1 MLYCPQCQQKYE
13 EGTQRFCTN
22 DGVRLLPASGTSAA
36 ANQTSGVF
44 TNIFNRAAPLDAKDA
59 EKFSPPPRSAAK
71 SETKKPFQ
79 TSFRPPINSRI
90 FKPEHAIEPEVK
102 APPVKTFKSEP
113 AFELELEDEPRRQAP
128 FVQPPPVSQMPPE
141 AVIAAAAASA
151 SAAPPPTEP
160 EISAPSPPTEKKP
173 SPRVIKEREVPASQ
187 ATLGNRKTNPMGR
200 AALTAE
206 NPEVLIGQ
214 TVKGRYRIVEK
225 IGASETGFVYLA
237 EDKIGGGK
245 RVAVRILLDEE
256 ASAFFTDNIFAE
268 ERVRL
273 SHVVHPNV
281 ASVIDS
287 GELPE
292 GKPFI
297 VTEYVEGTSVKEM
310 LARSGQFNAL
320 RAARIVRQAS
330 YALSEMHQS
339 GIVHRGLTPEN
350 IVLTVSENGGETVK
364 ITDFGV
370 SRGNQARENL
380 EYKAP
385 EQLEGKRATA
395 AADLYSLAVIAYQM
409 LTARLPFNAASGNA
423 LLKAQRAGFALSPTD
438 LRFDVSPQIDEV
450 LEKALAFNGSA
461 RFPKARDF
469 GDAFF
474 KAVSTAESAKTN
486 AVEDAE
492 KIEIDS
498 DEENVKTIAAA
509 ADLKSGASAAI
520 ENVAA
525 VNDDSAAKPADQT
538 AFEKKSSEDLPWE
551 RRSPEPPKTARMNWA
566 MVVLF
571 GAIIAA
577 AVAVVYFAANRQ
589 SQPPYVQTPP
599 SVAASTEQMPQFAA
613 PPPQQNSIAEEI
625 ESPPL
630 PRNVAPPAD
639 SVYFENSKQSMKPDA
654 AKNFLGFS
662 LYYPKNWRRNDAKNS
677 FLDVSK
683 NAPSG
688 TPVEQM
694 LVGFYDS
701 RGTFKADRDMFP
713 KLSKEKTESQLK
725 PFVPN
730 YRTVSEGETTVNGG
744 WRAYEIKFEGA
755 GKTANG
761 ENIKLF
767 GRRLYIPAARN
778 GMKNGYVLTM
788 LATSLSPDVKGA
800 EDVGV
805 KGELASV
812 LNTFEPN
819 QNF

>member
-1 MLYCPQCQQKYE
+1 MSVITTKNKMLYCPHCQQTYE

-22 DGVRLLPASGTSAA
+22 DGLRLLPASPSGKA
-36 ANQTSGVF
+36 ANQSSGVF
-44 TNIFNRAAPLDAKDA
+44 TNIFNRTASADDSKSA
-59 EKFSPPPRSAAK
+59 EKFSPPPSAARSESDK
-71 SETKKPFQ
+71 SFQ
-79 TSFRPPINSRI
+79 TSFRPPVNSRI
-90 FKPEHAIEPEVK
+90 FKSESDVQPEIK
-102 APPVKTFKSEP
+102 SPPVKTFKSEP
-113 AFELELEDEPRRQAP
+113 VFELELDDIPNNRTP
-128 FVQPPPVSQMPPE
+128 VQTPETVITPPE
-141 AVIAAAAASA
+141 TIAT
-151 SAAPPPTEP
+151 PPIIKTVEP
-160 EISAPSPPTEKKP
+160 EISAPPAEKP
-173 SPRVIKEREVPASQ
+173 APRNIKEREVPMSQ

-200 AALTAE
+200 AALTGE

-225 IGASETGFVYLA
+225 IGENESGFVYLA
-237 EDKIGGGK
+237 EDKIVEGK
-245 RVAVRILLDEE
+245 RVSVRILMDEE
-256 ASAFFTDNIFAE
+256 ASAFFTDNVFAE
-268 ERVRL
+268 ERVSL
-273 SHVVHPNV
+273 SHVNHPHV

-297 VTEYVEGTSVKEM
+297 ITEYVEGKSVKEM
-310 LARSGQFNAL
+310 LASSGQFNAL

-350 IVLTVSENGGETVK
+350 IVLTVSENGSEQVK

-370 SRGNQARENL
+370 SRGTRVRENL

-385 EQLEGKRATA
+385 EQIEGKNVTF

-409 LTARLPFNAASGNA
+409 LTNRLPFNASTTNA
-423 LLKAQRAGFALSPTD
+423 LLKAQRGGLTLRPTD
-438 LRFDVSPQIDEV
+438 LRFDVSPTVDEI
-450 LEKALAFNGSA
+450 LEKSLAFNPAA
-461 RFPKARDF
+461 RYPKARDF

-474 KAVSTAESAKTN
+474 NAATTAESLQTDADEN
-486 AVEDAE
+486 AE
-492 KIEIDS
+492 KTEADS
-498 DEENVKTIAAA
+498 NRENLKTDTVSAIAGLRSDTAV
-509 ADLKSGASAAI
+509 ADDNLTADVSSTETAEQTGA
-520 ENVAA
+520 
-525 VNDDSAAKPADQT
+525 D
-538 AFEKKSSEDLPWE
+538 KKSAEDLLWE

-566 MVVLF
+566 ITLLL
-571 GAIIAA
+571 GAI
-577 AVAVVYFAANRQ
+577 VVGALGILYYAANRQ
-589 SQPPYVQTPP
+589 SQPEFVQPTPTIAATPDQTPDI
-599 SVAASTEQMPQFAA
+599 ASLQKPTPT
-613 PPPQQNSIAEEI
+613 PEEI

-630 PRNVAPPAD
+630 ARMIAPPAD
-639 SVYFENSKQSMKPDA
+639 SVFFENSKQSLKPES

-662 LYYPKNWRRNDAKNS
+662 LYYPKDWRRNDAKGS

-683 NAPSG
+683 NASSG

-694 LVGFYDS
+694 LVGYYDS
-701 RGTFKADRDMFP
+701 KGTFKADRDMFP
-713 KLSKEKTESQLK
+713 KLVKEKTESQLK

-788 LATSLSPDVKGA
+788 LATSLSKEVKSAG
-800 EDVGV
+800 DVGV
-805 KGELASV
+805 KGDLATV